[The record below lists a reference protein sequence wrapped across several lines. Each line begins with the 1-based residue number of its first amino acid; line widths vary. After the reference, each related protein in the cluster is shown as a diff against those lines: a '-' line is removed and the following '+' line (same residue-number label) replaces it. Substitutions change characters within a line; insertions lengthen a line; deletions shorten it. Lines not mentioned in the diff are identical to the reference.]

1 MKKEL
6 NVTVLIPC
14 RDGGPTLRTT
24 IESLLNQTVKTSVA
38 VADDASLDDTPII
51 LKELSKTGR
60 VQSIRYPKR
69 EPKNY
74 ARVPVLLN
82 MLLNILSPAD
92 FYMISGDDCIY
103 PPEYLAKLISF
114 MRNDNVDLASGCH
127 DAKNYK
133 HLTLP
138 SGSGRLVTA
147 TLFKRIT
154 PLPSSIGWE
163 SWMIYKAL
171 YLGRR
176 VSVYPIEF
184 KHSRKYSVKST
195 WTFGQ
200 SSYVNGVPLIF
211 TLLRTIK
218 NVTVSDLGFINSLA
232 VLLGHIE
239 YYIRKVE
246 KLDTAP
252 FTRELQ
258 LQRLRKSIASILGL
272 QRDLS
277 SYG

>member
-14 RDGGPTLRTT
+14 RDGGSTLRTT

-69 EPKNY
+69 EPRNY

-163 SWMIYKAL
+163 SWMVYKAQS
-171 YLGRR
+171 LGKK
-176 VSVYPIEF
+176 VAVYPIEF
-184 KHSRKYSVKST
+184 EHRRGYSFKSAR
-195 WTFGQ
+195 TFGY
-200 SSYVNGVPLIF
+200 SAYVNGVPFIF
-211 TLLRTIK
+211 TIFRAIK
-218 NVTVSDLGFINSLA
+218 STFTGIHTPINAVSIPLGQL
-232 VLLGHIE
+232 E
-239 YYIRKVE
+239 YMIRRAE
-246 KLDTAP
+246 KLDCAP
-252 FTRELQ
+252 FV
-258 LQRLRKSIASILGL
+258 
-272 QRDLS
+272 S
-277 SYG
+277 SAYKWRMKQVIMGVLYGRH